1 MQSKP
6 FLHIQNILKLAF
18 YGLLFGM
25 SMHLSFAT
33 QAPPLAE
40 DPELESRVLL
50 VAAELR
56 CLVCQNESIADSHAD
71 LAIDLR
77 NQIREQLKNG
87 KTQQEIITYMVD
99 RYGDFVLY
107 RPPVKPITWLL
118 WIGPFVILAI
128 GIAVLLIYLRRR
140 NTLASNK
147 ALTAEDNQ
155 KIDAL
160 LNTLGKNNRDGIHG

>member
-107 RPPVKPITWLL
+107 KPPVKSNTLVL
-118 WIGPFVILAI
+118 WFGPFV
-128 GIAVLLIYLRRR
+128 LLIISLW
-140 NTLASNK
+140 TLTRYVRKEKNPEPSSLNNSEEIMK
-147 ALTAEDNQ
+147 ARE
-155 KIDAL
+155 L
-160 LNTLGKNNRDGIHG
+160 LSSSRKDPK